1 MRNVS
6 REIKRVLSKGRI
18 VAYVVDDTLIDG
30 KKYPVVA
37 DLIKIFIEEGFK
49 YRDRIT
55 WIKPEGYIRISR
67 RSGVVLQHPYPM
79 YFYPDNIQES
89 ILIFQNGK
97 FNYKLIS
104 QEIREKSQID
114 KEKLLKEKWYMNIWR
129 ITNVTPSNNRLEKGI
144 AAFPDEIPYRLI
156 NLYSYINE
164 RVLDPFMGSGTTL
177 KVANEL
183 KRKFTGYDIDRELLP
198 IVKTKLALS
207 HTNLKPEKD
216 YAIKIRQDSK
226 SLRTKLQERVKE
238 KNV

>member
-1 MRNVS
+1 
-6 REIKRVLSKGRI
+6 
-18 VAYVVDDTLIDG
+18 VDDTLIDG

-97 FNYKLIS
+97 FNYKSIS

-129 ITNVTPSNNRLEKGI
+129 ITNVLPSNNTLEKGI

-156 NLYSYINE
+156 NLFSYKNE
-164 RVLDPFMGSGTTL
+164 IILDPFMGSSTTL
-177 KVANEL
+177 KIANEL
-183 KRKFTGYDIDRELLP
+183 TRKFVGYDIDRELLP

-207 HTNLKPEKD
+207 HNDLKPEQD